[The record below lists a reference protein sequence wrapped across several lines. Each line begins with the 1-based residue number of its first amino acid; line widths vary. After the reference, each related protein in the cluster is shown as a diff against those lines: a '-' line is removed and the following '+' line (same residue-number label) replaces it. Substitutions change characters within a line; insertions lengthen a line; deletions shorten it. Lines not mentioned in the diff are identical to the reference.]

1 MSHVLKIGIVGLGRL
16 GKRHAE
22 NLALRVPGALL
33 VAAASPVAEECRW
46 AGSALPGITTY
57 DSLTSLL
64 THPGLDAVW
73 LVTPTSLHAD
83 QTIEVL
89 RAGKHVFCEKPLA
102 LEPAD
107 CDRVLAVARE
117 HPAQVAMVGFMRRF
131 DPAYAQAKQALDA
144 ARLGKVFHIA
154 CASHDPV
161 DPHGFFV
168 RFAPTSGGI
177 FLDCCI
183 HDIDLVRWMLDGAE
197 ALDVSAAGT
206 RLMYPALGG
215 CGDVDN
221 AFATVVFVGGTVAT
235 FHVSRTSH
243 SGYEASM
250 TISGTERAL
259 RLGQNLGHLPLI
271 CEQGGQRSSEGQ
283 HDFFERFNDAFLH
296 EARAFV
302 DAVLQG
308 KPSPLGLEDAR
319 EATRLACRLREV
331 MKVR

>member
-1 MSHVLKIGIVGLGRL
+1 MSETLKIGIVGLGRL

-22 NLALRVPGALL
+22 NLALRVPGASI
-33 VAAASPVAEECRW
+33 VAAASPIAEECRW
-46 AGSALPGITTY
+46 AETTLPNVKTY
-57 DSLTSLL
+57 DSLTLL
-64 THPGLDAVW
+64 LKHPGLDAVW

-102 LEPAD
+102 LEAAD
-107 CDRVLAVARE
+107 CDRVIAVAKE
-117 HPAQVAMVGFMRRF
+117 HPRQVAMVGFMRRF
-131 DPAYAQAKQALDA
+131 DPAYAQAKQALTA
-144 ARLGKVFHIA
+144 GRLGQVFHIA
-154 CASHDPV
+154 TAAHDPV
-161 DPHGFFV
+161 NPEGFFV

-197 ALDVSAAGT
+197 AVDVSAAGT
-206 RLMYPALGG
+206 RIMYPALGS

-221 AFATVVFVGGTVAT
+221 AFGTVVFAGGAVAT

-243 SGYEASM
+243 CGYEACM
-250 TISGTERAL
+250 TISGTKGAV
-259 RLGQNLGHLPLI
+259 RLGQNLGHLPMV
-271 CEQGGQRSSEGQ
+271 CEVDGKRSLEGQ

-296 EARAFV
+296 EVRAFV

-319 EATRLACRLREV
+319 EATRLACQLREV
-331 MKVR
+331 MKSR